1 MLITAILFNF
11 KSKFAQSSIVSYF
24 RVIFY
29 VFYDYRKLFMS
40 LFFTKFV
47 KLDPDPHSFYLLD
60 PDPHSEK
67 LLNPDPQKMN
77 ADPQP

>member
-1 MLITAILFNF
+1 MYFTTIEI
-11 KSKFAQSSIVSYF
+11 SK
-24 RVIFY
+24 
-29 VFYDYRKLFMS
+29 S

-47 KLDPDPHSFYLLD
+47 TLDPDPHSFYLLD

-77 ADPQP
+77 ADPLPYYRYLKQLS